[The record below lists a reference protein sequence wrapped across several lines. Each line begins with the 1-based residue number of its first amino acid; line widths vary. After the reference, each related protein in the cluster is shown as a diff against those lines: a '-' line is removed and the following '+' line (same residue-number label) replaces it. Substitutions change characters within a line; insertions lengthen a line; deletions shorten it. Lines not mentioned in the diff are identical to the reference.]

1 MGVHLLHRDI
11 GRPRRRPASESDGQL
26 QLRRGLGVDHRDV
39 ALPYVPVVA
48 GVPSVGSER
57 IGQGLENTN
66 HEALVAAIQICRSPG
81 LWTLDVLVRVATRSV
96 AKIDV
101 GDADLALDR
110 ILKMALRSGV
120 SPGYNNENIP
130 WINVRHSI
138 LRVPN
143 PRAAGSS
150 RKLTSVCSRSEP
162 SVIVTPK

>member
-1 MGVHLLHRDI
+1 MGVHLLHLDI

-26 QLRRGLGVDHRDV
+26 QLRRGLGVDHADV
-39 ALPYVPVVA
+39 
-48 GVPSVGSER
+48 
-57 IGQGLENTN
+57 
-66 HEALVAAIQICRSPG
+66 
-81 LWTLDVLVRVATRSV
+81 
-96 AKIDV
+96 
-101 GDADLALDR
+101 ALDR